1 MSTHASASHR
11 PLQLPALAGWLVL
24 TFIFAAIGA
33 YASAQA
39 QDFYLQLDRPD
50 WAPPAWLF
58 GPAWTALYLL
68 MAIAAWRVQ
77 RAAADGSASASARPE
92 LTLYTVQ
99 LAVNALWT
107 WLFFSWHLGAWAFA
121 EILVLWV
128 LIGATI
134 VAFWRRDRWAGL
146 LLVPYIAWV
155 SFATCLCYSIWQR
168 NPAVL

>member
-1 MSTHASASHR
+1 MPTHANAPHR

-33 YASAQA
+33 FASSSAA
-39 QDFYLQLDRPD
+39 EFYQQLDQPA
-50 WAPPAWLF
+50 WAPPPWLF
-58 GPAWTALYLL
+58 GPAWSALYLL

-77 RAAADGSASASARPE
+77 RASAAGSARAE

-99 LAVNALWT
+99 LAFNALWT
-107 WLFFSWHLGAWAFA
+107 WLFFSWHMGAVAFA
-121 EILVLWV
+121 EILLLW
-128 LIGATI
+128 LMIAATI
-134 VAFWRRDRWAGL
+134 RAFWRRDRWAGL

-168 NPAVL
+168 NPGVL